1 MSANKFLNIIRTNLM
16 CIFQDQ
22 IQPIRQME
30 KGALGQLCKAM
41 EGSRK
46 FNMAGCTLETCLLG
60 KSLAL
65 GK

>member
-1 MSANKFLNIIRTNLM
+1 M